1 MKFLFFLLGLAFLCA
16 YHSLVFA
23 SENTQNIL
31 PSSIA
36 DKISQAGLDV
46 RDVGIWVKPIDGD
59 TPIISH
65 LASTPRIPASTQK
78 LVTTAIALDVLGEQ
92 YRWRTRLYVDGVVV
106 GGVLHGNL
114 IIKGGGDPS
123 MTHERLSAM
132 FAQLRGR
139 GIHRIKGDIIVD
151 NSAFLGVSQ
160 DVNAFDG
167 QGLRAYNAQP
177 NAFLVNFGTL
187 EVKMTPSGKWMPH
200 SEATPTVD
208 NAIFQPNGNMVAVSV
223 LPKLADFAS
232 PKSINGTANSCGIRP
247 KYALSD
253 DTLTITGQVGIGCG
267 QVSEWLTFA
276 NADEFIKKSVK
287 GAWLDVDK
295 DFVGSVIFRLPYGW
309 SYHHKLPVLS
319 FDSRPLSEQIYQIN
333 QYSNNVMTE
342 QVALSLPLVAGQAVS
357 DYPRSFAMINAWW
370 HKHLNS
376 PAPMMSRA
384 SGLCRDCAVMPMALG
399 ELLEFAHRQPTFE
412 IFKTSLPIVG
422 QTGTMAS
429 FAKRHPESSVIG
441 RAFIKTGRLSNVAG
455 IAGYV
460 MGQSGQMYA
469 TVAIINADG
478 AGNNTKVHA
487 LLDEVIE
494 WTARQP

>member
-1 MKFLFFLLGLAFLCA
+1 MKSLFFSLGLALLCT
-16 YHSLVFA
+16 YGTFA
-23 SENTQNIL
+23 FADNSTQNMI

-36 DKISQAGLDV
+36 DKIVQAGLDV
-46 RDVGIWVKPIDGD
+46 RDVSIWVKPLGSD
-59 TPIISH
+59 TPVISH
-65 LASTPRIPASTQK
+65 LASTPRTPASTQK

-92 YRWRTRLYVDGVVV
+92 YRWRTRLHVDGVVA
-106 GGVLHGNL
+106 GGVLYGNL
-114 IIKGGGDPS
+114 IIKGSGDPS
-123 MTHERLSAM
+123 MTHERLGAM
-132 FAQLRGR
+132 FAQLRER
-139 GIHRIKGDIIVD
+139 GIHHIRGDIIVD

-187 EVKMTPSGKWMPH
+187 EVKMTPSGKWMPY

-208 NAIFQPNGNMVAVSV
+208 NAIFQPNGNAVAVSV
-223 LPKLADFAS
+223 LPKLADFTL
-232 PKSINGTANSCGIRP
+232 PKSIDGVTNSCDIRP

-253 DTLTITGQVGIGCG
+253 DALAITGQVGIGCG

-276 NADEFIKKSVK
+276 NAGEFIKKAVK
-287 GAWLDVDK
+287 GAWLSVDK
-295 DFVGSVIFRLPYGW
+295 DFTGLVKRQLPHDW

-342 QVALSLPLVAGQAVS
+342 QVALSLPLATGQATS

-370 HKHLNS
+370 HKRLSS
-376 PAPMMSRA
+376 PAPTMSRA
-384 SGLCRDCAVMPMALG
+384 SGLCRDCAISVQALG
-399 ELLEFAHRQPTFE
+399 ELLEFTHRQPTFE
-412 IFKTSLPIVG
+412 VFKASLPIVG

-429 FAKRHPESSVIG
+429 FAKRHPDSPAIG

-460 MGQSGQMYA
+460 VGQSGQMYA

-478 AGNNTKVHA
+478 AGNNTKAHA

-494 WTARQP
+494 WTVAQP